1 MSATVKKWLLIAIAV
16 IVALWLIGVLWLTIG
31 GIHPAKAATHRHI
44 VKGITSQPIKGKP
57 KPDLVARAAA
67 TYGPFKGSCWSAP
80 FGSRFNDLSGL
91 RLVSVYRRYHWCK
104 DGKKVWAVRRGGL
117 VVDASR
123 WSFLW
128 SVEWKAVSVDS
139 GYRWL
144 RRFLGLGRYGPA
156 RRHYFEYIRVHGEQC
171 LPIIKTLLCKGHTTW
186 SDVDLRPD
194 RWVTVFHRRL

>member
-31 GIHPAKAATHRHI
+31 GIHPAKAATH
-44 VKGITSQPIKGKP
+44 
-57 KPDLVARAAA
+57 
-67 TYGPFKGSCWSAP
+67 GPFKGSCWSAP